1 MAISPHQLDSDD
13 KNSWI
18 SSVEAQKN
26 QTSSGN
32 AAQKETVVLF
42 NHFYEKLAFFLIRL
56 VSSVVGQAI
65 ERLPSRC
72 TKAALVKAY
81 DE

>member
-1 MAISPHQLDSDD
+1 M
-13 KNSWI
+13 
-18 SSVEAQKN
+18 EAQIN
-26 QTSSGN
+26 QNSSQN
-32 AAQKETVVLF
+32 ATQKEKVVLF
-42 NHFYEKLAFFLIRL
+42 NQFYEKLAFFLIWVL
-56 VSSVVGQAI
+56 LSVVGQAI